1 MQVRKG
7 GGACDGEYVLDL
19 QTEYFGVFI
28 SYMYENRIIWNN
40 FL

>member
-7 GGACDGEYVLDL
+7 GGGGCNGEYVLEL

-28 SYMYENRIIWNN
+28 SYMYENRII
-40 FL
+40 